1 MFLHLPVST
10 MNEITGNKVSAYIVE
25 WYKGQ
30 NPGDEIDF
38 VSDTYDDWPFSHGN
52 RENLQSYNEIT
63 EDVVSTL
70 LKEGVIIDNGITWR
84 DEDEPDKI
92 FIRDLVLA
100 KNTEQ
105 VN

>member
-1 MFLHLPVST
+1 MFLHLPVNT

-25 WYKGQ
+25 WYKSR
-30 NPGDEIDF
+30 NPCDEIEF
-38 VSDTYDDWPFSHGN
+38 VSDTYDDWPFSQGSRDN
-52 RENLQSYNEIT
+52 FQSYNEIT
-63 EDVVSTL
+63 EDIVSML

-92 FIRDLVLA
+92 YIRDLVLA
-100 KNTEQ
+100 DNTEQ